1 MDKYLISA
9 KIAIFLQITTF
20 TLSNDV
26 NLFFPELLRAYF
38 LKMKN
43 TARTRHTNPT
53 T

>member
-26 NLFFPELLRAYF
+26 NLFFRNYCVPIS
-38 LKMKN
+38 
-43 TARTRHTNPT
+43 
-53 T
+53 